1 MSTQVLPRE
10 PASGQINP
18 EELPWAL
25 WMEGL
30 EVKMLRCN
38 VTTGEYTLMV
48 RYFGGTVDLPRHKHF
63 GPVHAWTV
71 TGTWRYLEY
80 DWVATTGSYVYEP
93 PGSVHTL
100 RAHAEDEDCVVIY
113 AMSGGIVLLGPDD
126 ELWMYEDAESAL
138 ERYRFALDQQGIP
151 FPEGILE

>member
-1 MSTQVLPRE
+1 MSTQTVPQQ
-10 PASGQINP
+10 PASSQVNP
-18 EELPWAL
+18 DDLPWAL

-30 EVKMLRCN
+30 EVKLLRCN
-38 VTTGEYTLMV
+38 VATGEYTLLV
-48 RYFGGTVDLPRHKHF
+48 RYFDGTIDLPRHRHF

-71 TGTWRYLEY
+71 RGTWGYLEY

-93 PGSVHTL
+93 AGSVHTL
-100 RAHAEDEDCVVIY
+100 RAFAEDEDCVVIY
-113 AMSGGIVLLGPDD
+113 AMSGGLVLLGPND

-138 ERYRFALDQQGIP
+138 ERYRFALDQQGVP